1 MSYIK
6 NKHYEYSGPVL
17 KFDKCIQLEWKA
29 GTWART
35 KKKALSNLAYR
46 YKRDHNMVPS
56 TVISLPGKLTEVEER
71 SIY

>member
-1 MSYIK
+1 MAYCK
-6 NKHYEYSGPVL
+6 NKHYEYCGPVL
-17 KFDKCIQLEWKA
+17 KFGNVIQFEWKTE
-29 GTWART
+29 TWARS

-46 YKRDHNMVPS
+46 FKRDNNMVPS